1 LGQRMQFDQ
10 LNRRE
15 FITLLSGAVVGKS
28 VAVRAQGSSTPVQSR
43 RPVIGYLAAAASA
56 AVVRSATALALVNGL
71 RDQGYSEG
79 RDVDIIYRF
88 ANGSFDRLPTLAE
101 ELVRLKP
108 DAILA
113 PATVS
118 AQAARAATTTIPI
131 VCPLLDNPVGLGLA
145 ASDSRPGGNVTG
157 LLRHVEGLGGK
168 HVELARELIPRL
180 TRIGLLTNLASSDAT
195 PRRDVE
201 LAATKSGVSVV
212 LVEVAAPNDLDAV
225 FQRFAREGTQAV
237 IVLHDSLFF
246 SERHRIVTLAA
257 TSRLPTIWTTRAFV
271 EKGGVISYGLDE
283 ADSFRRAA
291 GYLVKILRG
300 ARTGDLPIE
309 LPIKFEFIINLKT
322 ARALGIE
329 VPPTLLARADEV
341 IE

>member
-1 LGQRMQFDQ
+1 MPVSIGRRQVIAALG
-10 LNRRE
+10 
-15 FITLLSGAVVGKS
+15 GAVAWPV
-28 VAVRAQGSSTPVQSR
+28 VAGAQGPSTPVQSR
-43 RPVIGYLAAAASA
+43 RPVIGYLAVATST
-56 AVVRSATALALVNGL
+56 AVVRSATALALINGL

-88 ANGSFDRLPTLAE
+88 ADGFFDRLPGLAE

-118 AQAARAATTTIPI
+118 AQAARAATATIPI

-212 LVEVAAPNDLDAV
+212 LVEVAAPNDLDAG